1 MFLSCVIERVVR
13 MRFRCQNKS
22 WIYKKY
28 VSTIKK
34 KKLRRLQ
41 KSQQIFFKID
51 TLELER
57 YCQANFASNMWGHC
71 PWVIELVNKQIRGL
85 LSSQQ
90 QGRCVVQFPTL
101 HKKIVKIEI
110 TCVRKS
116 LGHLSLA
123 DCKQSTLYKEIL
135 PTVTACHR
143 KEFQVPN

>member
-1 MFLSCVIERVVR
+1 MDLQEI
-13 MRFRCQNKS
+13 
-22 WIYKKY
+22 
-28 VSTIKK
+28 STTYARK

-41 KSQQIFFKID
+41 KSQQTFFKID

-57 YCQANFASNMWGHC
+57 YCQANFASKMWGQC
-71 PWVIELVNKQIRGL
+71 PWVIKLVNKQIKCL

-101 HKKIVKIEI
+101 HKKIVKFEI

-123 DCKQSTLYKEIL
+123 DGQCPHCKQSTLYMKKL
-135 PTVTACHR
+135 STVTACHR

>member
-22 WIYKKY
+22 WIYNATRNEY
-28 VSTIKK
+28 YARK

-57 YCQANFASNMWGHC
+57 YCQANFASNMWGQC
-71 PWVIELVNKQIRGL
+71 PWVIKLVNKQIRCL

-101 HKKIVKIEI
+101 HKKIVKNWNHLCQKI
-110 TCVRKS
+110 TRS
-116 LGHLSLA
+116 LIISWRPISSL
-123 DCKQSTLYKEIL
+123 Q
-135 PTVTACHR
+135 TVH
-143 KEFQVPN
+143 FV